1 MVRQGKFADIDP
13 TGIPRMIRQA
23 DDDYTFPAKIRLND
37 GTNEFAIEFN
47 GTNAVLGT
55 TSGDVTIDEIVKIGG
70 GYGATGVTISAAG
83 VIQGDGVATFAQ
95 DAAAVYNIQLDA
107 IMKNDMRT
115 PLAAAG
121 DATNL
126 GIVGGTHGSA
136 SPYLVSTAYNN
147 TSGSETA
154 RFSFILPPEYDD
166 GETVTVRVH
175 AHVDTTPYAA
185 SATADIECFVPDG
198 EKGISGE
205 LCTTVAQDINSA
217 TWADV
222 DFTITPTTLT
232 SGDELDIELTI
243 AGDDGTGAANKSME
257 VGAVQI
263 LLDIKG

>member
-1 MVRQGKFADIDP
+1 MRQGKFADIDP

-23 DDDYTFPAKIRLND
+23 DDDYTFPKKIRIND
-37 GTNEFAIEFN
+37 GTNELTIEFD
-47 GTNAVLGT
+47 GTDGVMGT
-55 TSGDVTIDEIVKIGG
+55 TSGDVKIDENVKIGG
-70 GYGATGVTISAAG
+70 GFGATGVTISAAG
-83 VIQGDGVATFAQ
+83 VIQGDGAATFEQ
-95 DAAAVYNIQLDA
+95 VAAAVYPIPLDA

-126 GIVGGTHGSA
+126 GIVGNTHGTS
-136 SPYLVSTAYNN
+136 STYLVSTAYNN
-147 TSGSETA
+147 TNGSETA
-154 RFSFILPPEYDD
+154 RFLFVLPPEYDD
-166 GETVTVRVH
+166 GETVTIRVH
-175 AHVDTTPYAA
+175 AHVDTTPYATT
-185 SATADIECFVPDG
+185 ATADIECFVPDG

-217 TWADV
+217 TWADH

-232 SGDELDIELTI
+232 SGDILDIELTI
-243 AGDDGTGAANKSME
+243 AGNDGGGAANKSME